1 MKYNNKE
8 ILVKNL
14 LLMINKESFKYHAF
28 RETELTLK
36 TYKQLIKN
44 TNNLDEIEKIED
56 FFNQWLDST
65 SIQDDLIISIRNQIN
80 N

>member
-1 MKYNNKE
+1 MKYKE

-14 LLMINKESFKYHAF
+14 FLIINKESFKYHAF
-28 RETELTLK
+28 RATELALK

-44 TNNLDEIEKIED
+44 TNNLDEIEKIEE
-56 FFNQWLDST
+56 FFNQWLGSS
-65 SIQDDLIISIRNQIN
+65 SIQDDLIISIRNEIN